1 MTDKPV
7 ILLPLAERDIGEAMD
22 HYRHEGVVALAT
34 RWAQA
39 LAVALRHIGSHSTS
53 GSQRYVDMLGMPGLR
68 FWRVRRSPYLVFY
81 VERATQVDVWRVL
94 HDHRDIP
101 AWLLEGK

>member
-1 MTDKPV
+1 MTGKSV
-7 ILLPLAERDIGEAMD
+7 IILPLAERDIGEAMEHCRSED
-22 HYRHEGVVALAT
+22 GVALAT

-39 LAVALRHIGSHSTS
+39 VTAALGQIARHSAS

-68 FWRVRRSPYLVFY
+68 FWGVRRFPYLVFY
-81 VERATQVDVWRVL
+81 VERALQVDVWRVL

-101 AWLLEGK
+101 TWMVEGK